1 MFWILAW
8 LTAAAALAV
17 LMGRWLRAAPFAV
30 LDPEERS
37 FFLAVSQRVR
47 ERTPQFEVVGLSLEG
62 YGVQL
67 SAGEELFELPL
78 GRLRNAVLRASPE
91 LREREFAERSDLLLS
106 ELGALWLELREL
118 DCRSGRASSYF
129 RRSPRRP
136 GSKSRVR
143 SSAWG
148 SSYASPCSKVWK
160 SSSSLDDGETRRHV
174 TEGHRL
180 RLELS
185 VDEMGEL
192 AVEHLHRRAGLEDAL
207 PGAHED
213 ERVLA
218 TGDGYDATRVLL
230 ALQAEDLD
238 QAGDLI
244 FALPD
249 RDALHIGR
257 RADDLSGLMQHVEDA
272 HREGKHPISPQ
283 LFRVEGQQ
291 LRPVDLP
298 GADTP
303 ALQSDT
309 EARS

>member
-106 ELGALWLELREL
+106 ELRALWLELREL
-118 DCRSGRASSYF
+118 DVAQAREQLLPQIAA
-129 RRSPRRP
+129 
-136 GSKSRVR
+136 
-143 SSAWG
+143 SAWVEE
-148 SSYASPCSKVWK
+148 SSPEFGLGQLVRQPLFEGMEILFV
-160 SSSSLDDGETRRHV
+160 LDDGETRRHV